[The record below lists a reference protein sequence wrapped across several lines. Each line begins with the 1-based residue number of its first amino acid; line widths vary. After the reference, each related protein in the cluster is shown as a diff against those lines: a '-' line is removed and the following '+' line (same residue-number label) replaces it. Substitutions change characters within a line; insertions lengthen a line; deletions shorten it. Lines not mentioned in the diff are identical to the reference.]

1 VALAHDWLTGMRG
14 GERVLEVLAGLF
26 PEAELYTL
34 FHIPGS
40 ASAPIERMR
49 IHTSFLQRLPSLRR
63 VYRYAL
69 PLFPRAVES
78 FDLSGAELV
87 VSSSHCVAKGIRKP
101 PGALHV
107 CYCHTPMRYAW
118 DRFDDYFGAGRGNR
132 IPLPL
137 VRRAVGRLRDWD
149 RESARGVDR
158 FLANSHHVAD
168 RILRCYGRPAEVIP
182 PPVDTSRF
190 RPSPAGAPGG
200 HYLVVSALVPY
211 KRVDVAVEAF
221 RGTGRRLRVVGDGP
235 CLETL
240 RRGAGAEVEFLG
252 HVDDAR
258 LLREYRV
265 CRAVLMPGV
274 EDAGIVPLE
283 AMACGRPVIARNEG
297 GVPEVIVPPGG
308 GQPATG
314 LLYDGA
320 EAADLRRALERF
332 EAEAAPFDPGPI
344 RRHAE
349 SYDIEVF
356 RDRLR
361 AALGLD
367 EEMRSRRASR

>member
-1 VALAHDWLTGMRG
+1 
-14 GERVLEVLAGLF
+14 
-26 PEAELYTL
+26 
-34 FHIPGS
+34 
-40 ASAPIERMR
+40 
-49 IHTSFLQRLPSLRR
+49 
-63 VYRYAL
+63 
-69 PLFPRAVES
+69 
-78 FDLSGAELV
+78 
-87 VSSSHCVAKGIRKP
+87 
-101 PGALHV
+101 
-107 CYCHTPMRYAW
+107 
-118 DRFDDYFGAGRGNR
+118 
-132 IPLPL
+132 
-137 VRRAVGRLRDWD
+137 
-149 RESARGVDR
+149 
-158 FLANSHHVAD
+158 
-168 RILRCYGRPAEVIP
+168 
-182 PPVDTSRF
+182 
-190 RPSPAGAPGG
+190 
-200 HYLVVSALVPY
+200 
-211 KRVDVAVEAF
+211 
-221 RGTGRRLRVVGDGP
+221 
-235 CLETL
+235 
-240 RRGAGAEVEFLG
+240 VEFLG